1 MIQKNKIGRIKN
13 LFRNIIFLGGFF
25 SMEDLRENASVN
37 VFLLMLKGIAI
48 AMGLTLIM
56 ILVLSMVLSFSNIS
70 ENVMMPAV
78 IFISA
83 FSILIG
89 GFLVAKRMDSKGIVY
104 GSAVGLAYML
114 ILYLTSS
121 FLNFNFSL
129 NFNAII
135 MIALGILG
143 GAIGGILGVNLK

>member
-1 MIQKNKIGRIKN
+1 
-13 LFRNIIFLGGFF
+13 
-25 SMEDLRENASVN
+25 MEDRKENASVN
-37 VFLLMLKGIAI
+37 IFVLMLKGIAI

-56 ILVLSMVLSFSNIS
+56 ILVLSIVLSFSNVS
-70 ENVMMPAV
+70 ENVMMPTV
-78 IFISA
+78 IFISS

-104 GSAVGLAYML
+104 GSAVGLTYML

-129 NFNAII
+129 NFNALI
-135 MIALGILG
+135 MIALGVLG

>member
-1 MIQKNKIGRIKN
+1 
-13 LFRNIIFLGGFF
+13 
-25 SMEDLRENASVN
+25 MEDLRENASVN
-37 VFLLMLKGIAI
+37 VFVLMLKGIAV
-48 AMGLTLIM
+48 AMGLTLMM
-56 ILVLSMVLSFSNIS
+56 ILVLSIVLSFSNIS

-78 IFISA
+78 IFISS

-104 GSAVGLAYML
+104 GSVVGLAYML

-135 MIALGILG
+135 MIALGVLG

>member
-1 MIQKNKIGRIKN
+1 
-13 LFRNIIFLGGFF
+13 
-25 SMEDLRENASVN
+25 MEDLRENASVN
-37 VFLLMLKGIAI
+37 VFVLMLKGIAV
-48 AMGLTLIM
+48 AMGLTLMM
-56 ILVLSMVLSFSNIS
+56 ILVLSIVLSFSNIS

-78 IFISA
+78 IFISS

-104 GSAVGLAYML
+104 GSAVGLAYMF

-135 MIALGILG
+135 MIALGVLG